1 MQENILQRPFFYD
14 VAIEENTIFFPIMR
28 FNALCKGSLINDEV
42 EILNIFP
49 DIPTYILCS
58 YKRIYKYKNFLLFVS
73 YVDDDKRDFVLYDL
87 AKSQFFNISNNFD
100 TALMSPIYGKD
111 ECLYYI
117 CLQTTKI
124 FKIDLKSH
132 SVQCISSDEY
142 IINNPQIRGID
153 RAGDFL
159 YIPVHKKRIILV
171 FNFLTEQI
179 THYNF
184 PSNVS
189 KIQTLCQNEEKI
201 WITTEDKK
209 IYMWELGQVKAHEAA
224 IFPDSVKLFYHEKI
238 WFAKSFIDKN
248 ILWLFPTFAD
258 AILKYNILSN
268 EFETLEIEGEEE
280 SAEKIEED
288 FSNGRC
294 MAIKYSIVQ
303 KYDNKVFFLSSKTR
317 ILYELNLEDNSI
329 CRHILKV
336 INIYNNQIYP
346 PVENGIMLENN
357 YTEGLKCLI
366 KCQISDSK
374 KIITQKSVGQTIY
387 KTINDF
393 KL

>member
-1 MQENILQRPFFYD
+1 MSENILQRPFFYD
-14 VAIEENTIFFPIMR
+14 VVIEENIIFFPIMW
-28 FNALCKGSLINDEV
+28 FNALCKGNLINDEV
-42 EILNIFP
+42 EIIDIFP
-49 DIPTYILCS
+49 EMPIYICCS
-58 YKRIYKYKNFLLFVS
+58 YKRIYKYKEYLLFVPYAS
-73 YVDDDKRDFVLYDL
+73 DETKEFVLYDL

-100 TALMSPIYGKD
+100 TALMSSIYGKD

-184 PSNVS
+184 PSNVL
-189 KIQTLCQNEEKI
+189 KIQTLCQNEGKI

-248 ILWLFPTFAD
+248 ILWLFPTFTD
-258 AILKYNILSN
+258 SILKYNILTN
-268 EFETLEIEGEEE
+268 KFETLEIEGEEE
-280 SAEKIEED
+280 STEKLKED

-317 ILYELNLEDNSI
+317 ILYELNLDDNLI

-336 INIYNNQIYP
+336 NNIYNNQIYP
-346 PVENGIMLENN
+346 PTENGIMQERS
-357 YTEGLKCLI
+357 YTEGLRCLI
-366 KCQISDSK
+366 KHQTPRVKKETTKQSTGQI
-374 KIITQKSVGQTIY
+374 IY
-387 KTINDF
+387 KTINDS